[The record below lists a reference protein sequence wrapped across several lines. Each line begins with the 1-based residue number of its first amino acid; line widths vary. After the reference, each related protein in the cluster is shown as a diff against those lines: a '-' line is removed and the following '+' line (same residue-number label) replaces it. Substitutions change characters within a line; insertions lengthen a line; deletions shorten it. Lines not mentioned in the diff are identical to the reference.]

1 MFFFLSCFFVPV
13 FAFSF
18 FLHLSFCL
26 SAFRSFCLSVH
37 FFLLTSHF
45 LSLAANLLFGLLWI
59 FFGISEVRIVCHH
72 FRFWQ
77 QRTERAPTHRAK
89 KKTPI
94 RKIISYLIVT
104 PNRTEQCP
112 SPTRNSIHTILD
124 LQLLQGWSRAS
135 GAPRNPWRW
144 RWQTRRPP
152 DCLNLGLIAAKLFGV
167 QKQTPARIWVT
178 PNSASI
184 CLLQLSLQLYFSCK
198 QSVFRTVFWE
208 GYQNDQ
214 NAASWT
220 VSRFFGGVQCPT
232 INHHKCFGFSSVA
245 A

>member
-1 MFFFLSCFFVPV
+1 MSFFLSCFFLSV

-18 FLHLSFCL
+18 FLHLSFSL
-26 SAFRSFCLSVH
+26 SAFQSFCLSVH

-72 FRFWQ
+72 FWFWQ
-77 QRTERAPTHRAK
+77 QRTREPLLIQK
-89 KKTPI
+89 KKNTN
-94 RKIISYLIVT
+94 SENHLIPHRHT
-104 PNRTEQCP
+104 QQNRTMSLSYQKFH
-112 SPTRNSIHTILD
+112 TQFTILD

-135 GAPRNPWRW
+135 EAPRNPWRW

-184 CLLQLSLQLYFSCK
+184 CLLQLSLQL
-198 QSVFRTVFWE
+198 
-208 GYQNDQ
+208 
-214 NAASWT
+214 
-220 VSRFFGGVQCPT
+220 
-232 INHHKCFGFSSVA
+232 
-245 A
+245 

>member
-89 KKTPI
+89 KKNTN
-94 RKIISYLIVT
+94 SENHLIPHRHT
-104 PNRTEQCP
+104 QQNRTMSLSYQKFHTHNSGPPTASRLEP
-112 SPTRNSIHTILD
+112 SIWSPTKSLEMALANSTAARL
-124 LQLLQGWSRAS
+124 SK
-135 GAPRNPWRW
+135 PWFDSCEVVW
-144 RWQTRRPP
+144 RSKT
-152 DCLNLGLIAAKLFGV
+152 DSCSNLGDTK
-167 QKQTPARIWVT
+167 
-178 PNSASI
+178 
-184 CLLQLSLQLYFSCK
+184 
-198 QSVFRTVFWE
+198 
-208 GYQNDQ
+208 
-214 NAASWT
+214 
-220 VSRFFGGVQCPT
+220 
-232 INHHKCFGFSSVA
+232 FGFNLFATTESSVIF
-245 A
+245 